1 MMRPLMPVY
10 PQITDGYYI
19 RIYISS
25 IYRKITHTFLSQTS
39 QTSLK
44 RTIIITRFIESGSL
58 PSSLLLSI
66 PDLSKQVH
74 TRLYRS
80 PFEAANNISIRYSRW
95 HGTVIRQPPLTLQVS
110 RAEDVLR
117 RLREGWN

>member
-1 MMRPLMPVY
+1 MRPLMPVY

-44 RTIIITRFIESGSL
+44 RTIIITRFIRL
-58 PSSLLLSI
+58 PPFLLPSI

>member
-39 QTSLK
+39 QISLK
-44 RTIIITRFIESGSL
+44 RTIIITRFIRLPLFFLDTRSFETGSHA
-58 PSSLLLSI
+58 S
-66 PDLSKQVH
+66 
-74 TRLYRS
+74 YRS
-80 PFEAANNISIRYSRW
+80 PFEAANNISIRYSLW